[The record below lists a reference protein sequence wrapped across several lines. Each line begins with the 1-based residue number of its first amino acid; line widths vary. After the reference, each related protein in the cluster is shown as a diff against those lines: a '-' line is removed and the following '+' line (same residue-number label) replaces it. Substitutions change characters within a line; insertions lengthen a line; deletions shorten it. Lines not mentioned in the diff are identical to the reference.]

1 MIFWAVLLIIIA
13 YSFLRLWNTR
23 RSLPPGPLP
32 IPYIGNMHQL
42 AWKMMVEKKELTEAM
57 RDFVKEY
64 GDVHTFWFGP
74 EATIQ
79 ICSYDAASEALIKN
93 GSSFVNRALP
103 FLFEYSRELERQM
116 GGSELSI
123 DPSETFELL
132 VGNIINRLMFTDR
145 FEKGDEERFFTLKRK
160 IDNLFED
167 FEVYD
172 FLINKW
178 TVHLPFIRQRAKKLL
193 KPQND
198 LLDFLQNQVDQR
210 KKDIAEGRHV
220 LEGEGLDFVDAF
232 LAEIEKQ
239 RKLGTTSSFD
249 EQFLRETLLDL
260 WTAGQETTAT
270 TMTWAFAYLILNPDV
285 MSKVVSELRQVTHS
299 NRPLSL
305 SDRAATSYYNA
316 VLTEIHRCASIFPMN
331 LARMTQQPTVV
342 GAHLIP
348 AGIPINVQVS
358 LAMSDEKLFEDY
370 QKVIGNMLLRYHIA
384 PDPLHMPSMGAKAVM
399 SVVRKPKPFKMM
411 IVALVFI
418 IIVVFLLAQVLVIRN
433 TLPPGPFPLPI
444 IGNSHQLLYKMWIQ
458 KKDFVEIV
466 REYIKEYGSVHT
478 FWFGPIPLVQLC
490 DYATAHEAMVQ
501 KGGMFVNRELAHIFE
516 LTREGKGILGSNDYH
531 WLEQRRFALHT
542 LRNFGFGRNIIEQR
556 IMLEFDHTCEEI
568 DNRLKGLK
576 ELSLNPASIFDLL
589 VANIITRILFTNRF
603 EKADE
608 AQFLKLKSKVD
619 VEKEIAE
626 GTHVLD
632 GEGNDFVDAYLIQM
646 VKDKRAG
653 LLTTFDKETLSITL
667 LDLWTAGQ
675 ATTTI
680 TLVWAF
686 AFLLNY
692 PEVQSRVEEEL
703 RKVTNGSR
711 PLSLMDKTKT
721 PYFNATLHEIH
732 RCAAIFPVN
741 LWRTTEEDTAVG
753 KYLLRKGTAVAAQM
767 SLIMT
772 EEEFFPD
779 PSRFDPDRYF
789 ETEKL
794 DKHVIPFGLGKR
806 ACPGESL
813 ARAELYLIIGNFL
826 LCYRTSFDPD
836 HMPVLRSRTVK
847 DLVRVPPPYNIVLS
861 HQ

>member
-42 AWKMMVEKKELTEAM
+42 AWKMMIEKKELTEAM

-103 FLFEYSRELERQM
+103 FLFEYSRDGRGILASRDGYWLEQRRFSLHVLHNFGLAGNVMEQRIMFELDYTFEELERQM

-305 SDRAATSYYNA
+305 SDRAATSFYNT

-358 LAMSDEKLFEDY
+358 LAMSDEKLFGDY
-370 QKVIGNMLLRYHIA
+370 QKFDPERYQRSERLEHQVIPFSIGKRNCIGETLARSQLYLVIGNMLLRYHIA

-399 SVVRKPKPFKMM
+399 SVVRKPKPFKM
-411 IVALVFI
+411 
-418 IIVVFLLAQVLVIRN
+418 LL
-433 TLPPGPFPLPI
+433 
-444 IGNSHQLLYKMWIQ
+444 S
-458 KKDFVEIV
+458 
-466 REYIKEYGSVHT
+466 
-478 FWFGPIPLVQLC
+478 
-490 DYATAHEAMVQ
+490 
-501 KGGMFVNRELAHIFE
+501 
-516 LTREGKGILGSNDYH
+516 
-531 WLEQRRFALHT
+531 
-542 LRNFGFGRNIIEQR
+542 
-556 IMLEFDHTCEEI
+556 
-568 DNRLKGLK
+568 
-576 ELSLNPASIFDLL
+576 
-589 VANIITRILFTNRF
+589 
-603 EKADE
+603 
-608 AQFLKLKSKVD
+608 
-619 VEKEIAE
+619 
-626 GTHVLD
+626 
-632 GEGNDFVDAYLIQM
+632 
-646 VKDKRAG
+646 RA
-653 LLTTFDKETLSITL
+653 
-667 LDLWTAGQ
+667 
-675 ATTTI
+675 
-680 TLVWAF
+680 
-686 AFLLNY
+686 
-692 PEVQSRVEEEL
+692 
-703 RKVTNGSR
+703 
-711 PLSLMDKTKT
+711 
-721 PYFNATLHEIH
+721 
-732 RCAAIFPVN
+732 
-741 LWRTTEEDTAVG
+741 
-753 KYLLRKGTAVAAQM
+753 
-767 SLIMT
+767 
-772 EEEFFPD
+772 
-779 PSRFDPDRYF
+779 
-789 ETEKL
+789 
-794 DKHVIPFGLGKR
+794 
-806 ACPGESL
+806 
-813 ARAELYLIIGNFL
+813 
-826 LCYRTSFDPD
+826 
-836 HMPVLRSRTVK
+836 
-847 DLVRVPPPYNIVLS
+847 
-861 HQ
+861 